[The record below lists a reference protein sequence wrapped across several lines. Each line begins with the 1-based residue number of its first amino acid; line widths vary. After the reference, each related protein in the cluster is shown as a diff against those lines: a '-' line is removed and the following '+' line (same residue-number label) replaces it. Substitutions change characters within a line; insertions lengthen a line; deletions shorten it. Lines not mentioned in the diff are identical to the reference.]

1 MSPSQKSPRVPSRL
15 DQIAFKAAQTLWYP
29 LSDRQRQLNQKLRA
43 LLSDRPSDSKV
54 INQKEIRVIGLR
66 RTGNHAIINWIEK
79 QQPGNVRHLNDVA
92 AGTNP
97 YRYKANNLRRY
108 HPEHHRM
115 AEIYWQQA
123 KGDFVQRDCLVYSYE
138 DWSLKKITQ
147 PRFERNRT
155 LYLGRCAHRYDV
167 LILRD
172 PFNLFASRLKK
183 GYVATK
189 QKTVSMTQLWLE
201 YAKEWV
207 KEDQRLLGDRVLIS
221 YNRWFID
228 VDYRRNLADQLDIP
242 FSDSG
247 LNEVSTIGT
256 GSSFDGT
263 ALDGQARK
271 MDVTNRW
278 RAFADDSAFRQI
290 FQDEAIWHYS
300 QQIFGHLPGTEVLR
314 T

>member
-1 MSPSQKSPRVPSRL
+1 MQTHKQPTQVPGRL
-15 DQIAFKAAQTLWYP
+15 DQLAFKAAQILWYP
-29 LSDRQRQLNQKLRA
+29 LSDWQRQLSQQMRSLLIDRA
-43 LLSDRPSDSKV
+43 SSLKV
-54 INQKEIRVIGLR
+54 INQKEIRVTGLR
-66 RTGNHAIINWIEK
+66 RTGNHAIIHWIE
-79 QQPGNVRHLNDVA
+79 QQQLGHVRHLNNVA

-97 YRYKANNLRRY
+97 YRHKANNLRRY
-108 HPEHHRM
+108 HPEHHKM
-115 AEIYWQQA
+115 AEVYWRQA
-123 KGDFVQRDCLVYSYE
+123 KGNFVQRDCLIYSYE

-155 LYLGRCAHRYDV
+155 LYLGNCAHRYDV

-189 QKTVSMTQLWLE
+189 MKTVSMAQMWLE

-207 KEDQRLLGDRVLIS
+207 GEDQRLLGDRVLIN
-221 YNRWFID
+221 YNRWFAD
-228 VDYRRNLADQLDIP
+228 TDYRRSLADQLDVP

-247 LNEVSTIGT
+247 LNKVSTLGS

-271 MDVTNRW
+271 MNVTNRW
-278 RAFADDSAFRQI
+278 RAFADDPAFRQL

-300 QQIFGHLPGTEVLR
+300 QQIFGHVPGTEVLR
-314 T
+314 G